1 MEDIYL
7 THWGIKGMKWGVRRY
22 QNKDGSLTPAGKKR
36 YNDDNIAAAEKRVN
50 QAKNALKKANSTG
63 DINKISDASKKLQRA
78 KEDLSDEKLR
88 GKMYAQKKKS
98 KHQLKL
104 EAKYE
109 KEGLTKDEAELAA
122 YKRVRAEKIFVAAAG
137 LSVAALV
144 GYSAYKN
151 YEQTVDKLIKPD
163 TLLQNI
169 STNSNKGVEDA
180 FYSAVN
186 SADKT
191 KYRGMYGFAL
201 GQTGEDVYRT
211 TIKVG
216 SEGLKV
222 ASPRNATKVLSDIAG
237 QDPGFRKGMVE
248 SLKEVRNLFP
258 HSSQRTTIDSAVQS
272 LNEGKVTNKVYE
284 AFNLNLVNH
293 NPNNQ
298 KLIDKF
304 YDTMKSRGYDA
315 IKDINDSKYSGY
327 NTKNPLI
334 VFNGGKKTA
343 VSSIT
348 KLGESAINNDMFK
361 SGIMLVSEQFGKIGA
376 VAAGAYSA
384 YKVYDLLRKTSSKGD
399 RQVVRQYREQH
410 PNSKLSDKEI
420 LRMMEDENSV

>member
-1 MEDIYL
+1 MDDNYL

-22 QNKDGSLTPAGKKR
+22 QNEDGSLTPAGKRR
-36 YNDDNIAAAEKRVN
+36 YNDDNIAVAEKRVT
-50 QAKNALKKANSTG
+50 QTRDALRKANSSG
-63 DINKISDASKKLQRA
+63 DINRISDASKKFQRA
-78 KEDLSDEKLR
+78 KDDLSDEKLR

-98 KHQLKL
+98 KRQLKL

-169 STNSNKGVEDA
+169 STDSNKGVEDA
-180 FYSAVN
+180 FYSAIN

-191 KYRGMYGFAL
+191 KYRGMYGHAL
-201 GQTGEDVYRT
+201 SESGRDVYRT

-222 ASPRNATKVLSDIAG
+222 ASPRNATKVLSDIAD
-237 QDPGFRKGMVE
+237 QDPSFRKGMID
-248 SLKEVRNLFP
+248 SLKEVRNLFSHP
-258 HSSQRTTIDSAVQS
+258 NQRNTIDSAVQS
-272 LNEGKVTNKVYE
+272 LNEGRVTNKVYE

-293 NPNNQ
+293 APNNQ

-304 YDTMKSRGYDA
+304 YDTMKTRGYDA

-334 VFNGGKKTA
+334 VFNGGKKTT
-343 VSSIT
+343 VSSIA
-348 KLGESAINNDMFK
+348 KLGESAISNDMLK
-361 SGIMLVSEQFGKIGA
+361 SGIMLASEQFGKIGA
-376 VAAGAYSA
+376 VAAGAYGA
-384 YKVYDLLRKTSSKGD
+384 YKVYDLLKKTSSKGD
-399 RQVVRQYREQH
+399 RRIVRQYREQH